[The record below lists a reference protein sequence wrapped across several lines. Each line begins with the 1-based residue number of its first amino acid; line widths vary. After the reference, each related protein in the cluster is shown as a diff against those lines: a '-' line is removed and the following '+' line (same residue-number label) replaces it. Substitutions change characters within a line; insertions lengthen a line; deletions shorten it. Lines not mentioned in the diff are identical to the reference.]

1 MDHELTD
8 EKPFDYRRLLKTGK
22 RTSLRFSEF
31 VETFIHDPETVL
43 KTSASILLDAIKHF
57 KVEAV
62 VRSGEPCLRYKLFQ
76 DHFTTGVN
84 AVYGQ
89 EFCIKRIVDVIES
102 VDKESGPRRGIVLV
116 GPPASGKT
124 NIVDL
129 ISRALEEY
137 SKEEKIK
144 QYTFFFRLEGE
155 NGHIVEFRSSM
166 MPNPILLFPITVRHD
181 DGSVSHPRQEIFD
194 HVMDLHKEKSGFSVP
209 SYYQYATLD
218 KRSLDVIETLRQN
231 PRNEGKTLFDLIE
244 EYVRVEE
251 VEYSVPRGKGIAN
264 IDDMRQLRTMV
275 RPINLSE
282 PDMRLLNEHFQG
294 KMMFTYEGALLSSN
308 RGMLHIHDAFSGD
321 GHMPDEA
328 EYKPLLMLLGS
339 GKITLEFTQA
349 SLDTT
354 VLLTTNLEEMKR
366 LDRQLTSNK
375 LLDRIEKVPVNY
387 LLDAVS
393 EMDILR
399 RDMNNVRDKY
409 AIDPNLFPV
418 AAYYAVLTRL
428 FPPSRKKF
436 PPRWSDEKKRLY
448 KRITPEQKLFIYAD
462 QSEDPVQTIKNL
474 PPWDPFRNEC
484 RRLGIDL
491 EDEDFVRDFVV
502 RHPDAISLKESG
514 LFTDEDLKVIDDE
527 FMRELRSEHF
537 PDEGRHGLSIRQLQN
552 IMRNTISISDG
563 RKVTVSVFLDQLNQV
578 LKEGENV
585 HHWLELGSP
594 DFSKKPWEREP
605 IFTREI
611 GNLVLYD
618 GDGDYG
624 DFHGLI
630 NVVRGIYHA
639 TLKREIT
646 VATVDRDPERIE
658 HDLRKYIQHALLEK
672 ALENKAFAHVLVP
685 RYTYVEPISGEK
697 VDQPDFQFLRSIES
711 IIHPDDDSGI
721 ERRNV
726 AQKFLDK
733 HSSGD
738 ITSDS
743 DKPVIISRDDNLLQV
758 FSAEYTKL
766 LSHSKNTEGIDH
778 EALRDAFFQ
787 KQGSPRKYEKVSP
800 KIKAQVDTILKN
812 MTVRFKY
819 PEEIA
824 LDTVIYAIRNDVID
838 FATILA

>member
-1 MDHELTD
+1 MEDELID
-8 EKPFDYRRLLKTGK
+8 SDFDYRRLLKTGR

-31 VETFIHDPETVL
+31 VEKFIHEPETIL

-57 KVEAV
+57 DVEAV

-137 SKEEKIK
+137 SKEKKIK
-144 QYTFFFRLEGE
+144 QYTFYFRLEGE
-155 NGHIVEFRSSM
+155 NGHILEFRSSM
-166 MPNPILLFPITVRHD
+166 TPNPILLFPITVRHD
-181 DGSVSHPRQEIFD
+181 DDSVSHPRQEIFD
-194 HVMDLHKEKSGFSVP
+194 HVTEIHRRKSDFSVP

-231 PRNEGKTLFDLIE
+231 PRNDGKSLFDLIE

-321 GHMPDEA
+321 GHIPDEA

-354 VLLTTNLEEMKR
+354 VLMTTNLEEMKR
-366 LDRQLTSNK
+366 LDRQLTSSK

-436 PPRWSDEKKRLY
+436 PPGWDDEKKKLY

-462 QSEDPVQTIKNL
+462 QSEDPVHTIKSL

-491 EDEDFVRDFVV
+491 NDDEFVRNFVV
-502 RHPDAISLKESG
+502 RHPDAISLKECG
-514 LFTDEDLKVIDDE
+514 LFSDNDLKIIDDQ

-563 RKVTVSVFLDQLNQV
+563 RKVTVPIFLDQLNQV

-594 DFSKKPWEREP
+594 DFSDSPWEREP

-611 GNLVLYD
+611 GNLLLDD
-618 GDGDYG
+618 GEG
-624 DFHGLI
+624 DFGDFYGLI
-630 NVVRGIYHA
+630 NVVRGIYHS

-646 VATVDRDPERIE
+646 VATVDRDPARIE

-685 RYTYVEPISGEK
+685 RYTYVEPVSGEK
-697 VDQPDFQFLRSIES
+697 IDKPDIQFLKSIEA
-711 IIHPDDDSGI
+711 IIHPGDHDGRN
-721 ERRNV
+721 RRKI
-726 AQKFLDK
+726 AQKFLDL

-738 ITSDS
+738 ITSDPE
-743 DKPVIISRDDNLLQV
+743 KAVIVSHDDNLLHA
-758 FSAEYTKL
+758 FSAEYTAL
-766 LSHSKNTEGIDH
+766 LSHRKTVGGFDYV
-778 EALRDAFFQ
+778 ALRDAFFQ
-787 KQGSPRKYEKVSP
+787 KQGTPKKYEKLP
-800 KIKAQVDTILKN
+800 DNIKAQVDTILNN
-812 MTVRFKY
+812 MTIRFKY
-819 PEEIA
+819 PPEIA
-824 LDTVIYAIRNDVID
+824 LDTVVYAIRNDVVD
-838 FATILA
+838 FGDILA

>member
-1 MDHELTD
+1 MNDSEPENEPH
-8 EKPFDYRRLLKTGK
+8 PFDYRRLLQTGK

-31 VETFIHDPETVL
+31 VENFTADPQNVL
-43 KTSASILLDAIKHF
+43 KTSASILLDAIKYF
-57 KVEAV
+57 GVEAV

-76 DHFTTGVN
+76 DHFTTGIN

-137 SKEEKIK
+137 AKETKIK

-155 NGHIVEFRSSM
+155 NGHILEIRSSM
-166 MPNPILLFPITVRHD
+166 MPNPILLFPITVRHE
-181 DGSVSHPRQEIFD
+181 DGSVSHPRQEVFD
-194 HVMDLHKEKSGFSVP
+194 HVSELHKDKKGFSIP

-218 KRSLDVIETLRQN
+218 KRSLDVIESLRQN
-231 PRNEGKTLFDLIE
+231 PRNEGKSLFDLIE

-264 IDDMRQLRTMV
+264 IDDMRQLRTNL
-275 RPINLSE
+275 RPINLADY
-282 PDMRLLNEHFQG
+282 DMRLLNDHFQG
-294 KMMFTYEGALLSSN
+294 KLMFTYEGALLSSN

-321 GHMPDEA
+321 GHVPDES

-354 VLLTTNLEEMKR
+354 VLMTTNLEEMAR
-366 LDRQLTSNK
+366 LDRQLTSSK

-428 FPPSRKKF
+428 FPPKRIKF
-436 PPRWSDEKKRLY
+436 PPRWSDAKRKLY
-448 KRITPEQKLFIYAD
+448 KRITPEQKLFIYSD
-462 QSEDPVQTIKNL
+462 QSEDPVHTIQNL
-474 PPWDPFRNEC
+474 APWDPFRNEC
-484 RRLGIDL
+484 RRMGIDL
-491 EDEDFVRDFVV
+491 DDEEFVQNFVK
-502 RHPDAISLKESG
+502 RHPDAISLKDCD
-514 LFTDEDLKVIDDE
+514 LFSDEELKLIDDQ
-527 FMRELRSEHF
+527 FMRELQSENY
-537 PDEGRHGLSIRQLQN
+537 PDEGRYGLSIRQLQN

-563 RKVTVSVFLDQLNQV
+563 RKVTVSIFLDQLEQV
-578 LKEGENV
+578 MREGENV
-585 HHWLELGSP
+585 HHWLELEAPTRQS
-594 DFSKKPWEREP
+594 EQLLA
-605 IFTREI
+605 REI
-611 GNLVLYD
+611 GNIYLD
-618 GDGDYG
+618 DEEGDFGDYR
-624 DFHGLI
+624 GLI
-630 NVVRGIYHA
+630 KVVRGIYHS

-658 HDLRKYIQHALLEK
+658 YDLRKYLQHALLEK

-685 RYTYVEPISGEK
+685 RYTYVEPGTGEK
-697 VDQPDFQFLRSIES
+697 VDKPDMQFLESIEG
-711 IIHPDDDSGI
+711 IIHPYDDDGDS
-721 ERRNV
+721 RREV
-726 AQKFLDK
+726 AQRFLDM
-733 HSSGD
+733 HSAGD
-738 ITSDS
+738 ITSDP
-743 DKPVIISRDDNLLQV
+743 DKPIIASRDDNLLSA
-758 FSAEYTKL
+758 FSAEYNAL
-766 LSHSKNTEGIDH
+766 LSHTKSVEGIDH

-787 KQGSPRKYEKVSP
+787 MQSSPRKYKKVSDE
-800 KIKAQVDTILKN
+800 IKVQVDTILRN
-812 MTVRFKY
+812 MTERYNY
-819 PEEIA
+819 PPEIA

-838 FATILA
+838 FSEILA